1 MSIFIDR
8 RLNDR
13 RKSAV
18 NRQRFMQRYKEH
30 LRRAVSDIVAK
41 RSIRDLEGGG
51 QVKIPIK
58 DISEP
63 AFRHGPGGDREIVH
77 PGNRTFAPGDR
88 IARPE
93 EGEGRG
99 TGEGAGEGEALDGFA
114 FTLSREEFLE
124 LFLDDLELPRL
135 MKTVFGSLKDKRS
148 QPAGFTR
155 TGSPRNLHIVRSLK
169 QSLARRIASRG
180 AASALDADTAAPHPI
195 HNEPG
200 ALRRRGRVPFIDE
213 IDLRYRHRVKV
224 PQPISQAVMFCLMD
238 VSGSMTEDKKDLA
251 KRFYALLYLFLTRKY
266 EKVDLIF
273 VRHTDDAAEV
283 DEEEFFHGTHSGGTV
298 VLSALELMKEIIDER
313 YPPSAWNIYGAQASD
328 GDAFGADPEKSRG
341 FLEKDLLPLSRY
353 YAYIDI
359 PTEGLEQT
367 STLWQAYQ
375 RVEQPH
381 FAMKRVSRR
390 SDIYPVF
397 RELFR
402 KEAAPA

>member
-1 MSIFIDR
+1 FIDR

-18 NRQRFMQRYKEH
+18 NRQRFIQRYKDH

-41 RSIRDLEGGG
+41 RSIRDLESGG
-51 QVKIPIK
+51 QVQIPVR

-77 PGNRTFAPGDR
+77 PGNRIFKPGDR
-88 IARPE
+88 IPRPE
-93 EGEGRG
+93 DGEGDG
-99 TGEGAGEGEALDGFA
+99 PGSQAGEGEVLDSFA

-124 LFLDDLELPRL
+124 LFLDDLELPR
-135 MKTVFGSLKDKRS
+135 MERTVLGSIKDKRT

-155 TGSPRNLHIVRSLK
+155 SGSPRNLHILRSLK
-169 QSLARRIASRG
+169 QSLARRMAARG
-180 AASALDADTAAPHPI
+180 ANALESGEARP
-195 HNEPG
+195 
-200 ALRRRGRVPFIDE
+200 RRVPFLDE
-213 IDLRYRHRVKV
+213 VDLRYRHRVTV
-224 PQPISQAVMFCLMD
+224 PKPVSQAVMFCLMD

-251 KRFYALLYLFLTRKY
+251 KRFFALLYLFLTRKY
-266 EKVDLIF
+266 ETVDLVF
-273 VRHTDDAAEV
+273 VRHTDNASEV
-283 DEEEFFHGTHSGGTV
+283 DEEEFFYGNYSGGTV
-298 VLSALELMKEIIDER
+298 VLSALELMKEIVDQR
-313 YPPSAWNIYGAQASD
+313 YPPTLWNIYGAQASD

-341 FLEKDLLPLSRY
+341 FLEKELLPAARY
-353 YAYIDI
+353 FAYIDI

-375 RVEQPH
+375 RIDQPH
-381 FAMKRVSRR
+381 FAMKRVSKR

-402 KEAAPA
+402 KETAAA

>member
-1 MSIFIDR
+1 MSTFIDR

-18 NRQRFMQRYKEH
+18 NRQRFIERYKEH

-41 RSIRDLEGGG
+41 RSIRDLESGG
-51 QVKIPIK
+51 QVHIPVK
-58 DISEP
+58 DIAEP

-88 IARPE
+88 LPRPDDY
-93 EGEGRG
+93 GDGDG
-99 TGEGAGEGEALDGFA
+99 PGSGAGEGEALDSFA
-114 FTLSREEFLE
+114 FSLSREEFLQ

-135 MKTVFGSLKDKRS
+135 ARTVLGSIKDYRS
-148 QPAGFTR
+148 QPSGFTR

-169 QSLARRIASRG
+169 QSLARRV
-180 AASALDADTAAPHPI
+180 AAK
-195 HNEPG
+195 G
-200 ALRRRGRVPFIDE
+200 ALARLEAPSSSSNEADAPTRRVPFLDE
-213 IDLRYRHRVKV
+213 IDLRYRHRVKIPLPV
-224 PQPISQAVMFCLMD
+224 SQAVMFCLMD

-251 KRFYALLYLFLTRKY
+251 KRFFALLYLFLTRKY
-266 EKVDLIF
+266 EKVDLVF
-273 VRHTDDAAEV
+273 VRHTDDASEV
-283 DEEEFFHGTHSGGTV
+283 NEEEFFHGNYSGGTV
-298 VLSALELMKEIIDER
+298 VLSALELMKEIIDDR
-313 YPPSAWNIYGAQASD
+313 YPPSLWNIYGAQASD

-341 FLEKDLLPLSRY
+341 YLEKELLPASRY
-353 YAYIDI
+353 FAYIDI

-381 FAMKRVSRR
+381 FAMKRVARR
-390 SDIYPVF
+390 TDIYPVF

-402 KEAAPA
+402 KETVPA

>member
-1 MSIFIDR
+1 MSTFIDR

-18 NRQRFMQRYKEH
+18 NRQRFIERYKEH

-41 RSIRDLEGGG
+41 RSIRDLESGGE
-51 QVKIPIK
+51 VRIPAK

-63 AFRHGPGGDREIVH
+63 AFRHGQGGDREMVH

-88 IARPE
+88 LPRPE
-93 EGEGRG
+93 DGDGDG
-99 TGEGAGEGEALDGFA
+99 SGSGAGEGEAIDSFA
-114 FTLSREEFLE
+114 FTLSREEFLH
-124 LFLDDLELPRL
+124 LFLDDLELPR
-135 MKTVFGSLKDKRS
+135 MARTVLGNIKDYRS
-148 QPAGFTR
+148 RPAGFTR

-169 QSLARRIASRG
+169 QSLARRMAARG
-180 AASALDADTAAPHPI
+180 ALSGLERPAGVTP
-195 HNEPG
+195 
-200 ALRRRGRVPFIDE
+200 RRVPFLDD

-224 PQPISQAVMFCLMD
+224 PVPVSQAVMFCLMD

-251 KRFYALLYLFLTRKY
+251 KRFFALLYLFLTRKY
-266 EKVDLIF
+266 EKVDLVF
-273 VRHTDDAAEV
+273 VRHTDDASEV
-283 DEEEFFHGTHSGGTV
+283 DEEEFFHGNYSGGTV

-313 YPPSAWNIYGAQASD
+313 YPPSLWNIYGAQASD

-341 FLEKDLLPLSRY
+341 FLEKELLPPSRY
-353 YAYIDI
+353 FAYIDI

-375 RVEQPH
+375 RIEQPH
-381 FAMKRVSRR
+381 FAMKRVSKRT
-390 SDIYPVF
+390 DIYPVF

-402 KEAAPA
+402 KETAPTTP